1 MHIDKVRVTIYVF
14 SSMGVIHMSKIRRK
28 SLIDQRSSRNTK
40 KSALADGGWFSF
52 RMSKEDKER
61 LDRLKKTW
69 KMSGAEVMRA
79 LLEQKDAAIDG
90 HSGYVL
96 KSLLDL
102 EEALGK
108 GLSELRFLSTGGIVA
123 TALQSTTVDADEKEQ
138 VELTRKLLDTTL
150 LAASP
155 VEDYLLDKRKTNLSS
170 KN

>member
-1 MHIDKVRVTIYVF
+1 
-14 SSMGVIHMSKIRRK
+14 
-28 SLIDQRSSRNTK
+28 
-40 KSALADGGWFSF
+40 
-52 RMSKEDKER
+52 MSKEDKER

-108 GLSELRFLSTGGIVA
+108 GLSELRFLSTVGIVA